1 VSAKDR
7 PVILCVDDATDLLA
21 LMAKALGS
29 DYQVLTADNPG
40 DAISMAFGEPT
51 PDLIILDVDMPDVS
65 GFEVCQAL
73 KGEAQ
78 TAQIPVIFLTSRIE
92 AQSQVE
98 GLELGAVDYIG
109 KPINAAVL
117 KVRVRLHLSI
127 EAQKREL
134 AAQRNELATRG
145 EQLERIVQER
155 TEQLDKTR
163 AELIKRL
170 ARAMEMHE
178 SAAVGNRVMRLAQY
192 AKLISL
198 ASGAKPEIAE
208 MMFKAAPLHD
218 IGKLG
223 VPAEIL
229 RKAEK
234 LSVPDWERVKRHPQ
248 LGAEI
253 IGEHP
258 DPLLKLARVLALTH
272 HEHWDGS
279 GYPQGLKGEAIPWG
293 GRVMAIVDSFEAM
306 TTTQFHR
313 EALSVEK
320 AAEEIVKAAGTKF
333 EPTLIEAFKKA
344 LPVMKKVRD
353 TYADQLGD
361 LINLDFSPSR
371 GDATMKVSKAALTQ
385 AHAAAAAAAP
395 APAAAALKPA
405 APKVNVAALAK
416 AAAAAKAGKR

>member
-1 VSAKDR
+1 VSANDR
-7 PVILCVDDATDLLA
+7 PVVLCVDDVSDLLA

-29 DYQVLTADNPG
+29 EYQVLTADNAG
-40 DAISMAFGEPT
+40 DAISLAFGEPT
-51 PDLIILDVDMPDVS
+51 PDLILLDVDMPDVS

-73 KGEAQ
+73 KGEVA
-78 TAQIPVIFLTSRIE
+78 TAEIPIIFLTGRTE

-109 KPINAAVL
+109 KPINVAVL
-117 KVRVRLHLSI
+117 KARVRLHIAL
-127 EAQKREL
+127 ATQRREM
-134 AAQRNELATRG
+134 ASQRNQLASRG
-145 EQLERIVQER
+145 EELERIVQER

-163 AELIKRL
+163 SELIKRL

-198 ASGAKPEIAE
+198 GSGAKPEIAE
-208 MMFKAAPLHD
+208 MMMKAAPLHD

-253 IGEHP
+253 IGEHT
-258 DPLLKLARVLALTH
+258 DPLLKLARQLALTH
-272 HEHWDGS
+272 HENWDGT
-279 GYPQGLKGEAIPWG
+279 GYPQGLKGDAIPWG

-306 TTTQFHR
+306 TSTQFHR
-313 EALSVEK
+313 DALPVER
-320 AAEEIVKAAGTKF
+320 AEEEIIRGAGTKF
-333 EPTLIEAFKKA
+333 DPTLVEAFKKA

-353 TYADQLGD
+353 TYADKLGD
-361 LINLDFSPSR
+361 LINLDFSPGR
-371 GDATMKVSKAALTQ
+371 DATVKVASPAPAR
-385 AHAAAAAAAP
+385 AAAAAALVAP
-395 APAAAALKPA
+395 APKPA

-416 AAAAAKAGKR
+416 AAAAKKK